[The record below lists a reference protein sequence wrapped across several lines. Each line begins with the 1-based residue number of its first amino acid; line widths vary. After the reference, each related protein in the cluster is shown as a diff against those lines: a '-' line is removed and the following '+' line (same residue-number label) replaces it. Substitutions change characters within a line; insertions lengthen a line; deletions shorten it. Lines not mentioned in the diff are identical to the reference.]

1 MTKLISVL
9 FIAVALSKLQGL
21 EYDLNAEVSS
31 IYTNTN
37 IADIIDSKGRTFWDK
52 VMVENPNQC
61 DELKN
66 DYPREYPRYTI
77 FYKPTLLYVLED
89 TNGDTLELTRITDIS
104 IKNDIFAFTMTFLIN
119 DRDRAYPHNIAKTDI
134 LPIDTEFGQMMQTL
148 KFIDDNVVA
157 FYVNDDGSYPEIQK
171 AYVCDIDIKEFLDR

>member
-1 MTKLISVL
+1 MARLISIL

-21 EYDLNAEVSS
+21 EIDSNTEVSS
-31 IYTNTN
+31 IYA
-37 IADIIDSKGRTFWDK
+37 IKADINLVDSKGRSFWDK
-52 VMVENPNQC
+52 VMVKKPSQC
-61 DELKN
+61 DKLKN
-66 DYPREYPRYTI
+66 GYPREYPRYTI

-89 TNGDTLELTRITDIS
+89 TNGDGLEVARITDIS

-119 DRDRAYPHNIAKTDI
+119 DRDEAYPHNIAKTDI
-134 LPIDTEFGQMMQTL
+134 LPIDNDFDKMGQTL

-171 AYVCDIDIKEFLDR
+171 AYICDIDIKELLGR